1 MEDAGNGEF
10 KRDFFAF
17 IQEEATRLKARHRD
31 SLLSTKEGEKRPTN
45 ITVDQTEKNIKSLFI
60 SIISV
65 YLFFVLLVIVH
76 VAYYFGLNKNAY
88 LG

>member
-1 MEDAGNGEF
+1 MKGHTANRMGKTF
-10 KRDFFAF
+10 QPK
-17 IQEEATRLKARHRD
+17 K
-31 SLLSTKEGEKRPTN
+31 
-45 ITVDQTEKNIKSLFI
+45 EKNIKSLFI